1 MARKRDPKRDE
12 AKQMFLESGGK
23 IRNREIARRL
33 EVDERKIAVWKS
45 RDKWNEELNGEIE
58 GDTTDRPTTTKNESK
73 KSNIRSEHRKAV
85 VEALKEAGT
94 YSPALD
100 LLIELYLDAY
110 EEYVQLKEKGLT
122 GDKDRKEL
130 ANFLSQLGLD
140 YKGIKPKR
148 KPVNETPKTEQNKQP
163 NNNKLL
169 EFRRKFA
176 K

>member
-12 AKQMFLESGGK
+12 AKRMFLESGGK
-23 IRNREIARRL
+23 ITNREIARRL

-45 RDKWNEELNGEIE
+45 RDKWNQELNGEIE
-58 GDTTDRPTTTKNESK
+58 SGTTDRSTTTKNENKQSD
-73 KSNIRSEHRKAV
+73 IRSEHRKAV
-85 VEALKEAGT
+85 VDALNEAGT

-110 EEYVQLKEKGLT
+110 EEYVQLKDKGLS

-140 YKGIKPKR
+140 HKGIKPKR
-148 KPVNETPKTEQNKQP
+148 KQINETSKSEQNKQP
-163 NNNKLL
+163 TNNKLL